1 MPEQRPAR
9 VEPPGNRKA
18 TETAM
23 AKNSYLAALCC
34 ADQNVNPLFNFLGA
48 RFVKA
53 EDGEAV
59 IELPVSGRLAQ
70 GAGVVAGG
78 ILATLADEA
87 MAHAV
92 ISMLEEGQHTVT
104 TEMNI
109 RYLRATDPEKKGLL
123 TGTGRVVKRG
133 KTIITTEAAIHDADG
148 RLLATSGG
156 SFFVIERDRVLR

>member
-1 MPEQRPAR
+1 MP
-9 VEPPGNRKA
+9 
-18 TETAM
+18 
-23 AKNSYLAALCC
+23 KNAYFAALCC
-34 ADQNVNPLFNFLGA
+34 KDQNVNPLFNFLGA
-48 RFVKA
+48 RFVRA

-59 IELPVSGRLAQ
+59 IELPVTNRLAQ

-92 ISMLEEGQHTVT
+92 MSMLAEGQQTVT

-109 RYLRATDPEKKGLL
+109 RYLRATDPEGKGML
-123 TGTGRVVKRG
+123 TGTGKIVKLGRS
-133 KTIITTEAAIHDADG
+133 IITAEAAIHDDQG

-156 SFFVIERDRVLR
+156 SFFVIERERVIV

>member
-1 MPEQRPAR
+1 MAR
-9 VEPPGNRKA
+9 NPYFEA
-18 TETAM
+18 I
-23 AKNSYLAALCC
+23 SC

-48 RFVKA
+48 RFIEA
-53 EDGEAV
+53 EDGQAK

-92 ISMLEEGQHTVT
+92 LTILREGQNSVT

-109 RYLRATDPEKKGLL
+109 RYLRATDPYVKATLI
-123 TGTGRVVKRG
+123 GTGRVVKPGRS
-133 KTIITTEAAIHDADG
+133 IITTEAEIHDDSG
-148 RLLATSGG
+148 RLLATAGG
-156 SFFVIERDRVLR
+156 SFFVIDCGRMGK